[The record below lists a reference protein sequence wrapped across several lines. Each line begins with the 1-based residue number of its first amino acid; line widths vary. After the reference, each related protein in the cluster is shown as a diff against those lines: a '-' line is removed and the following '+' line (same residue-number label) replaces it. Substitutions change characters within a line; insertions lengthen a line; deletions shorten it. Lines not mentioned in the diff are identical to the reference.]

1 MQMRIVPPLVLSLCR
16 RANGVHFFPGVNVQH
31 PFELCSEVI
40 QLYVQRPCGSL
51 FHIHDW
57 CVRQVSVYQHI
68 TSPLLPPAC
77 RFIPMFP
84 VHESAPICRLDHYEY
99 MDRLDQHNMIASD
112 VV

>member
-1 MQMRIVPPLVLSLCR
+1 MPLVKAEMQRKPYR
-16 RANGVHFFPGVNVQH
+16 RNHHSISN
-31 PFELCSEVI
+31 SSI
-40 QLYVQRPCGSL
+40 QGSDDERGCGSL

-57 CVRQVSVYQHI
+57 CVRQVSVYQRI
-68 TSPLLPPAC
+68 TSPVLPPAC

-84 VHESAPICRLDHYEY
+84 VHDSAPICRLDHYEW